1 MFLTM
6 KRVYFCMTGILFL
19 PWAYDFAMVSGS
31 VLFVLAGVFGVDM
44 FRFTAIGGAASF
56 ANMLEV
62 VMYVGSIVLVPVSL
76 INVVNSY
83 RDGTGKMRPLAEAV
97 RPIGPIVLLG
107 VLGWGWAMLSA
118 NNVMQADPR

>member
-1 MFLTM
+1 
-6 KRVYFCMTGILFL
+6 MTGILFL